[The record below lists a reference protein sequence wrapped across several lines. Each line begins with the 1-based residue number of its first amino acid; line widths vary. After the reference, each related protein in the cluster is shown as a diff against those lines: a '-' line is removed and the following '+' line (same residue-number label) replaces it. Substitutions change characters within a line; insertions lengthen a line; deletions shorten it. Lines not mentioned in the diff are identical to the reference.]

1 MNFRLGTMDKIDNN
15 TTNLTLKAARSLP
28 IPKEVNNFV
37 LKNFGLLFYNCQ
49 DCSKKI
55 QILKEIVSLLNIA
68 GYMISAENLE
78 RRLKNMKSH
87 YRRKKS
93 DLDLGLITSV
103 DWEYFQVLDQIFAQ
117 KSSEK
122 MSKVEVDLKSPT
134 KRKAEPKEVKTE
146 GEVKPQDL

>member
-1 MNFRLGTMDKIDNN
+1 MDKIDNN
-15 TTNLTLKAARSLP
+15 SMNLTLKAARSLP

-37 LKNFGLLFYNCQ
+37 LKNFGMLFYNCQ

-55 QILKEIVSLLNIA
+55 QILKEIVSHLNSA

-103 DWEYFQVLDQIFAQ
+103 DWEYFQVLDQIFTQ

-122 MSKVEVDLKSPT
+122 MSKDKVDLKPDVKSPT
-134 KRKAEPKEVKTE
+134 KRKVEPTEVKTE